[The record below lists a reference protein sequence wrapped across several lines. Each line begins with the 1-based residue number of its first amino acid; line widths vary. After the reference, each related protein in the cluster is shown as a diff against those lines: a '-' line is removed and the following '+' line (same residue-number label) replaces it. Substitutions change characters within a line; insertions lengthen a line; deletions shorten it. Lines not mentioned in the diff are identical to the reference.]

1 MGLVKVSPSMIT
13 TETNSNLHQPSTIS
27 YVFTGMVFNVNV
39 GFADLE
45 NKDGK
50 DSASKKYALFIGDT
64 VMVNEVRSINTTY
77 KSGHSMFLLDRD

>member
-1 MGLVKVSPSMIT
+1 
-13 TETNSNLHQPSTIS
+13 
-27 YVFTGMVFNVNV
+27 MVFNVNV

-64 VMVNEVRSINTTY
+64 VMVNEVRNINTVQVRPQYVSSWPGLTELGNFTLHFVVGSIL
-77 KSGHSMFLLDRD
+77 KVAKKPKKA

>member
-1 MGLVKVSPSMIT
+1 
-13 TETNSNLHQPSTIS
+13 
-27 YVFTGMVFNVNV
+27 MVFNVNV

-64 VMVNEVRSINTTY
+64 VMVNEVRNINTVQVRPQY
-77 KSGHSMFLLDRD
+77 VSS